1 MQRQTTQF
9 RNRFSFLSAI
19 FAVAW
24 VAASFL
30 RPDADYVVLPVL
42 VAAAF
47 PVSYRLALGAVPT
60 PFAVGA
66 GVAGTINTLFVAL
79 VMNLTGILAPPSLL
93 PALGPIGQ
101 ATALAVAGGVIGGVA
116 ATVTLRR

>member
-1 MQRQTTQF
+1 MQRHTTQF

-47 PVSYRLALGAVPT
+47 PVSYRLALGALPT
-60 PFAVGA
+60 PFAIGA

-101 ATALAVAGGVIGGVA
+101 ATVLAVAGAAIGGVA
-116 ATVTLRR
+116 ATVTPRR